1 MTSDSWQSQWE
12 KSILTVCEIH
22 GVTNKGHSCSSML
35 GAALE
40 NSGAYRGTPQ
50 MGPPPCTCSCFFFF
64 SLSLTSRTYRQTQL
78 NPRGCTLESHK
89 DMPTFAPLSRE
100 TVLGLRV
107 TVSQHEPATVEKK
120 VHVPVHV
127 SVQQDQW
134 HCAGSSQVMGSMREC
149 GDEMR
154 GTACV

>member
-35 GAALE
+35 GAAEE
-40 NSGAYRGTPQ
+40 NSGAYRGTPL
-50 MGPPPCTCSCFFFF
+50 MGPPPRTCSCFVFFF
-64 SLSLTSRTYRQTQL
+64 SRSDLTYIQTDTIKPTRMQARVTQRFADL
-78 NPRGCTLESHK
+78 C
-89 DMPTFAPLSRE
+89 PTFQE

-107 TVSQHEPATVEKK
+107 TVSQHEPAMVENK
-120 VHVPVHV
+120 VRAPVHV
-127 SVQQDQW
+127 SAQQDQS
-134 HCAGSSQVMGSMREC
+134 HYAGSSQVMGSMRER